1 MSFGDWILLGV
12 ILLCAGAAVAHILR
26 GKRAAA
32 EIAGAVADAGKSEMI
47 CAGAAFAV
55 PA

>member
-26 GKRAAA
+26 GKKSCCGNCRGC
-32 EIAGAVADAGKSEMI
+32 IGCGKK
-47 CAGAAFAV
+47 
-55 PA
+55 